1 MATAIGD
8 NVVVIDH
15 DDDFVKAGYPIPDRE
30 PLIAP
35 NLVRRVGDDGA
46 PLRPVHER
54 RVVDWDQLE
63 SVYAH
68 IFYRQLGWIEGD
80 EGAALVTEPILTSRA
95 DRDRLTQMMF
105 ESFNVAGL
113 YIVDQPV
120 AALYGVGKTS
130 GVSVDVGYAVTDVA
144 PVVDGAVVT
153 PAAQRRRV
161 GSSHVSAA
169 LRAALGDDAAKL
181 SDADVDAARDAV
193 CVVAPA
199 RDGTRDGTRSAPS
212 DTAFTLPDGNVLRVP
227 GAARLACGDAAFDPP
242 GGGAAISNALVAA
255 VEACTPD
262 QRRVCLDAVHV
273 SGWWAG
279 GAGRHAG
286 VETRAMRDLE
296 DALPPSQ
303 KPIAAGAPEYMP
315 DGAAMYP
322 AWFGGAVL
330 AKVVFAQQQHVS
342 KIEYQ
347 ENGPTATTRG
357 R

>member
-1 MATAIGD
+1 M
-8 NVVVIDH
+8 
-15 DDDFVKAGYPIPDRE
+15 
-30 PLIAP
+30 
-35 NLVRRVGDDGA
+35 RRVGDDGA

-153 PAAQRRRV
+153 PGQRRRV
-161 GSSHVSAA
+161 GSSDVSAA
-169 LRAALGDDAAKL
+169 PRAGRRRRRDTLRRRRRRRARRGARRRPRETAPGTARSRHPPTPHSHFRTVTSFGCPARRRVRHAALDPRAALRR
-181 SDADVDAARDAV
+181 AR
-193 CVVAPA
+193 
-199 RDGTRDGTRSAPS
+199 R
-212 DTAFTLPDGNVLRVP
+212 
-227 GAARLACGDAAFDPP
+227 
-242 GGGAAISNALVAA
+242 GGGG
-255 VEACTPD
+255 
-262 QRRVCLDAVHV
+262 VHAGPATGV
-273 SGWWAG
+273 SGRRARERVVG
-279 GAGRHAG
+279 GGRGATRG
-286 VETRAMRDLE
+286 VETRAMRNLE

-303 KPIAAGAPEYMP
+303 KPIAGMPEHAGGRGDVP
-315 DGAAMYP
+315 GVVRGGSRQGGVRAA
-322 AWFGGAVL
+322 AACRRWSIRRTGRRL
-330 AKVVFAQQQHVS
+330 
-342 KIEYQ
+342 
-347 ENGPTATTRG
+347 TTRG

>member
-161 GSSHVSAA
+161 GSSDVSAGFA
-169 LRAALGDDAAKL
+169 PRRRRRRDTLRRRRRRR
-181 SDADVDAARDAV
+181 ARRGV
-193 CVVAPA
+193 
-199 RDGTRDGTRSAPS
+199 
-212 DTAFTLPDGNVLRVP
+212 
-227 GAARLACGDAAFDPP
+227 
-242 GGGAAISNALVAA
+242 
-255 VEACTPD
+255 
-262 QRRVCLDAVHV
+262 RRRPRERRH
-273 SGWWAG
+273 
-279 GAGRHAG
+279 AGRHAVG
-286 VETRAMRDLE
+286 TPRHRIHT
-296 DALPPSQ
+296 S
-303 KPIAAGAPEYMP
+303 
-315 DGAAMYP
+315 
-322 AWFGGAVL
+322 
-330 AKVVFAQQQHVS
+330 
-342 KIEYQ
+342 
-347 ENGPTATTRG
+347 G